1 MANKDKIISLKDK
14 KASEPHVDKKT
25 VDEALGIYQKYKE
38 GKANLEN
45 RIIENDQWYR
55 LRYNQDSEDST
66 AWLFNSLAN
75 KHADAM
81 DSLPEVSVLPRENS
95 DKEAAE
101 TLSQVLPV
109 ILERNKFEEKYSNIW
124 WRKLKSGTGAYGI
137 FWNNELL
144 NGLGDVDIQEI
155 DVLSLYWEPGITDIQ
170 KSANVF
176 YVKLHDNKLLEQQY
190 PKLSGKLGEGSVQ
203 VSHYIHDDTID
214 TKDKTPVIDWYYK
227 RRNGTKITVHLC
239 KICNGELLYS
249 SENDEKYAERGFYE
263 HGKYPFVLDPL
274 YPEEESP
281 CGFGHID
288 IMKGSQRQIDELDKA
303 ILKNAKRAAKTRYFI
318 NSSGA
323 VNEEE
328 FADWDKDFVHVS
340 GSNLG
345 EDSIRSIT
353 TPTLGGVYLNIR
365 NMKVDELKETSGNR
379 DFSQGATSNGV
390 TAASAIAA
398 LIETGGKTSR
408 DMIKGSYFKFKD
420 VCEQVIE
427 VIRQFYEMGRF
438 FRITNANG
446 EDTFVVFDNS
456 KIKMQEQTKE
466 GGNGISQRLPVFDLD
481 VKASK
486 NTAYSKL
493 SQNELAIQ
501 LYGMGVFNP
510 ENATVAHALI
520 STMDFNGKNE
530 ILKTIRNN
538 GMLFEKLQ
546 SIAPVAIKL
555 ANALDNT
562 ENTGGTFTQEVLA
575 ILGQAPSGV
584 TPTGIEPKTDNSLE
598 AKSRRRTNEATV
610 PK

>member
-1 MANKDKIISLKDK
+1 MSDEKIVSLKEK
-14 KASEPHVDKKT
+14 KATEPRVDKKL

-38 GKANLEN
+38 GKANLEK

-81 DSLPEVSVLPRENS
+81 DSLPEVSVLPREGS

-109 ILERNKFEEKYSNIW
+109 ILERNNFEEKYSDIW

-144 NGLGDVDIQEI
+144 NGLGDVDIQAI
-155 DVLSLYWEPGITDIQ
+155 DILSLYWDPGITDIQ

-176 YVKLHDNKLLEQQY
+176 YVKLQDNKFLEHKY
-190 PKLSGKLGEGSVQ
+190 PQLVGKLGEGSVQ

-227 RRNGTKITVHLC
+227 RQIENRTIVHYC

-249 SENDEKYAERGFYE
+249 SEDDSKYAKSGFYE
-263 HGKYPFVLDPL
+263 HGKYPFVLDRL

-281 CGFGHID
+281 CGFGYID
-288 IMKGSQRQIDELDKA
+288 IMKGSQRQIDELDEA
-303 ILKNAKRAAKTRYFI
+303 ILKNAKQAAKLRYFI

-323 VNEEE
+323 VNEKE
-328 FADWDKDFVHVS
+328 FADWTKDFVHVS

-345 EDSIRSIT
+345 EDSIRNIN

-365 NMKVDELKETSGNR
+365 NMKVEELKETSGNR
-379 DFSQGATSNGV
+379 DFSQGATANGV

-398 LIETGGKTSR
+398 LIETGGKLSR

-420 VCEQVIE
+420 VCEQVIGI
-427 VIRQFYEMGRF
+427 IRQFYEFSRF
-438 FRITNANG
+438 FRITKANG
-446 EDTFVVFDNS
+446 EDDFIAFDNS
-456 KIKMQEQTKE
+456 KIKMQQQTKAV
-466 GGNGISQRLPVFDLD
+466 GDGITQRLPVFDLD

-510 ENATVAHALI
+510 ENATVAHTLVSA
-520 STMDFNGKNE
+520 MDFNGKNE
-530 ILKTIRNN
+530 MLKTIRSN
-538 GMLFEKLQ
+538 GTLLEKLQ
-546 SIAPVAIKL
+546 SIAPIAIKL
-555 ANALDNT
+555 ANTLDNI
-562 ENTGGTFTQEVLA
+562 EQTGGAFTQEILA
-575 ILGQAPSGV
+575 ILGQAPGGE
-584 TPTGIEPKTDNSLE
+584 TPTGVEPEVDNSLE
-598 AKSRRRTNEATV
+598 AQSRRRSIEATV

>member
-1 MANKDKIISLKDK
+1 MSDEKIVSLKEK
-14 KASEPHVDKKT
+14 KASEPRVNKKL
-25 VDEALGIYQKYKE
+25 VDEALGIYQKYKD

-55 LRYNQDSEDST
+55 LRYNQNSEDST

-81 DSLPEVSVLPRENS
+81 DNLPEVSIVPREES

-109 ILERNKFEEKYSNIW
+109 ILERNNFEQKYSNIW
-124 WRKLKSGTGAYGI
+124 WRKLKCGTGAYGV
-137 FWNNELL
+137 FWNKDLM
-144 NGLGDVDIQEI
+144 NGLGDVDIQEVDI
-155 DVLSLYWEPGITDIQ
+155 LSLYWEPGVTDIQ

-176 YVKLHDNKLLEQQY
+176 YVKLQDNKFLEQKY
-190 PKLSGKLGEGSVQ
+190 PQLVGKLGQGSVQ

-227 RRNGTKITVHLC
+227 RRHENKKTVHYC
-239 KICNGELLYS
+239 KMCNGELLYS
-249 SENDEKYAERGFYE
+249 SENDPDYAERGFYD

-288 IMKGSQRQIDELDKA
+288 IMKGSQRQIDGLDKA
-303 ILKNAKRAAKTRYFI
+303 ILNNAKRAAKNRYFI

-328 FADWDKDFVHVS
+328 FADWEKDFVHVS

-345 EDSIRSIT
+345 EDSIRNIS

-379 DFSQGATSNGV
+379 DFSQGATANGV

-408 DMIKGSYFKFKD
+408 DMIKGSYFRFKN

-427 VIRQFYEMGRF
+427 VIRQFYKLPRF
-438 FRITNANG
+438 FRITNPNG
-446 EDTFVVFDNS
+446 EDSFISFDNS
-456 KIKMQEQTKE
+456 QIKMQEQTKTN
-466 GGNGISQRLPVFDLD
+466 GSGISQRLPVFDLD

-520 STMDFNGKNE
+520 SMMDFSGKNE
-530 ILKTIRNN
+530 VLKTIRNN
-538 GMLFEKLQ
+538 GTLMEKLQ
-546 SIAPVAIKL
+546 AIAPIAIKL
-555 ANALDNT
+555 ATAMDGIN
-562 ENTGGTFTQEVLA
+562 NTGGTFTQEILA
-575 ILGQAPSGV
+575 ILGEAPGGEAPV
-584 TPTGIEPKTDNSLE
+584 AIEPETDNSLE
-598 AKSRRRTNEATV
+598 AQSRRRSNEATV

>member
-1 MANKDKIISLKDK
+1 MSDEKIVSLKEK
-14 KASEPHVDKKT
+14 KASEPRVDKKL
-25 VDEALGIYQKYKE
+25 VDEALGIYQKYKD
-38 GKANLEN
+38 GKANLED

-55 LRYNQDSEDST
+55 LRYNQNSEDST

-81 DSLPEVSVLPRENS
+81 DNLPEVSIVPREES

-109 ILERNKFEEKYSNIW
+109 ILERNNFEQKYSNIW
-124 WRKLKSGTGAYGI
+124 WRKLKCGTGAYGI
-137 FWNNELL
+137 FWNKDLM
-144 NGLGDVDIQEI
+144 NGLGDVDIQEVDI
-155 DVLSLYWEPGITDIQ
+155 LSLYWEPGVTDIQ

-176 YVKLHDNKLLEQQY
+176 YVKLQDNKFLEQKY
-190 PKLSGKLGEGSVQ
+190 PQLVGKLGQGSVQ

-227 RRNGTKITVHLC
+227 RRHENKKTVHYC
-239 KICNGELLYS
+239 KLCNGELLYS
-249 SENDEKYAERGFYE
+249 SENDPDYAERGFYD

-288 IMKGSQRQIDELDKA
+288 IMKGSQRQIDGLDKA
-303 ILKNAKRAAKTRYFI
+303 ILSNAKRAAKNRYFI

-323 VNEEE
+323 VNEKE
-328 FADWDKDFVHVS
+328 FADWEKDFVHVS

-345 EDSIRSIT
+345 EDSIRNIS

-365 NMKVDELKETSGNR
+365 NMKVEELKETSGNR
-379 DFSQGATSNGV
+379 DFSQGATANGV

-408 DMIKGSYFKFKD
+408 DMIKGSYFRFKN

-427 VIRQFYEMGRF
+427 VIRQFYKLPRF
-438 FRITNANG
+438 FRITNPNG
-446 EDTFVVFDNS
+446 EDSFISFDNS
-456 KIKMQEQTKE
+456 QIKMQEQTKTN
-466 GGNGISQRLPVFDLD
+466 GSGISQRLPVFDLD

-520 STMDFNGKNE
+520 SMMDFSGKNE
-530 ILKTIRNN
+530 VLKTIRNN
-538 GMLFEKLQ
+538 GTLMGKLQ
-546 SIAPVAIKL
+546 AIAPIAIKLATAMDGINNTGGAFTQEILAILGEAPGGEAPVAI
-555 ANALDNT
+555 
-562 ENTGGTFTQEVLA
+562 
-575 ILGQAPSGV
+575 
-584 TPTGIEPKTDNSLE
+584 EPETDNSLE
-598 AKSRRRTNEATV
+598 AQSRRRSNEATV

>member
-1 MANKDKIISLKDK
+1 MSDEKIVSLKDK
-14 KASEPHVDKKT
+14 RASEPRVDKKL
-25 VDEALGIYQKYKE
+25 VDEALGIYQKYKD

-55 LRYNQDSEDST
+55 LRYNQNSEDST

-81 DSLPEVSVLPRENS
+81 DNLPEVSIVPREES

-109 ILERNKFEEKYSNIW
+109 ILERNNFEQKYSNIW
-124 WRKLKSGTGAYGI
+124 WRKLKCGTGAYGI
-137 FWNNELL
+137 FWNKDLM
-144 NGLGDVDIQEI
+144 NGLGDVDIQEVDI
-155 DVLSLYWEPGITDIQ
+155 LSLYWEPGVTDIQ

-176 YVKLHDNKLLEQQY
+176 YVKLQDNKFLEQKY
-190 PKLSGKLGEGSVQ
+190 PQLVGKLGQGSVQ

-227 RRNGTKITVHLC
+227 RRHENKKTVHYC
-239 KICNGELLYS
+239 KMCNGELLYS
-249 SENDEKYAERGFYE
+249 SENDPDYAERGFYD

-288 IMKGSQRQIDELDKA
+288 IMKGSQRQIDGLDKA
-303 ILKNAKRAAKTRYFI
+303 ILSNAERAAKNRYFI

-323 VNEEE
+323 VNEKE
-328 FADWDKDFVHVS
+328 FADWEKDFVHVS

-345 EDSIRSIT
+345 EDSIRNIS

-365 NMKVDELKETSGNR
+365 NMKVEELKETSGNR
-379 DFSQGATSNGV
+379 DFSQGATANGV
-390 TAASAIAA
+390 TAASAIVA

-420 VCEQVIE
+420 VCEQVIGI
-427 VIRQFYEMGRF
+427 IRQFYEFSRF
-438 FRITNANG
+438 FRITKANG
-446 EDTFVVFDNS
+446 EDDFIAFDNS
-456 KIKMQEQTKE
+456 KIKMQQQTKAV
-466 GGNGISQRLPVFDLD
+466 GDGISQRLPVFDLD

-520 STMDFNGKNE
+520 SMMDFSGKNE
-530 ILKTIRNN
+530 VLKTIRNN
-538 GMLFEKLQ
+538 GTLLEKLQ
-546 SIAPVAIKL
+546 SIAPIAIKL
-555 ANALDNT
+555 ANTLDNIKQ
-562 ENTGGTFTQEVLA
+562 TGGAFTQEILA
-575 ILGQAPSGV
+575 ILGQAPGGEI
-584 TPTGIEPKTDNSLE
+584 PTGVEPEVDNSLE
-598 AKSRRRTNEATV
+598 AQSRRRSIEATV